1 MPGVDLIIEI
11 FLLLTFV
18 GRGVDGETVTG
29 VLHERVE
36 LRGRYGHNPDV
47 ESVEW
52 TSYAVNS
59 TKKLL
64 YIVIKP
70 GNTTCFYRCQNIS
83 FNLENMSL
91 ILDNITKKDEGNYE
105 EITIFKNHTI
115 RSFNITLSVPCLEPM
130 ILSVSKVN
138 VSFISDFLT
147 LNCETSGEFKQL
159 QWFRNGLPLP
169 DDQRFSLS
177 KKNKTM
183 VVSNLTRSDCGNYT
197 CQVSNTH
204 RTSAAHVIV
213 SENACLQESF
223 SKHILFTAGLSLI
236 CLLVLSISLIL
247 LCKYYDRRKIKNA
260 STEEPVYHEPTSFQ
274 QEAVTPAVEPLLVVN
289 QDFIKPKDSHQ
300 YEDFIYSTIPGVQE
314 KIHPLQLSSSKLP
327 KT

>member
-1 MPGVDLIIEI
+1 MDLKQRELKVRITLTIEGGDFFI
-11 FLLLTFV
+11 MMLLLWTFV

-47 ESVEW
+47 EEVDW
-52 TSYAVNS
+52 ASYTVNS

-64 YIVIKP
+64 YSVIKA
-70 GNTTCFYRCQNIS
+70 GNATCFYRCQNIS

-91 ILDNITKKDEGNYE
+91 ILDHITKKDEGNYE
-105 EITIFKNHTI
+105 EKTIFKNKTI
-115 RSFNITLSVPCLEPM
+115 LYFNITLSVPYLDPR
-130 ILSVSKVN
+130 ILAVSKVN
-138 VSFISDFLT
+138 VSCISGSLT
-147 LNCETSGEFKQL
+147 LNCETSGKFKQL

-177 KKNKTM
+177 DNNKTM
-183 VVSNLTRSDCGNYT
+183 VLSNLTSSDCGNYT
-197 CQVSNTH
+197 CQVSDAH
-204 RTSAAHVIV
+204 GTSAAHVIV
-213 SENACLQESF
+213 SENACPQESF

-260 STEEPVYHEPTSFQ
+260 SIEEPVYHEPMSFQ
-274 QEAVTPAVEPLLVVN
+274 QEAVTPAVKPLLVVY
-289 QDFIKPKDSHQ
+289 QDFIKSEDSHQ
-300 YEDFIYSTIPGVQE
+300 YEDFIYSSIPDV
-314 KIHPLQLSSSKLP
+314 KD
-327 KT
+327 